1 MVVAAGGSRGTD
13 AGGPYSPLVEPGQEL
28 SREQAQ
34 RYARHALLPGIGTEG
49 QRRLLNARVLV
60 VGAGGLGSPALLYL
74 AAAGVGT
81 IGVVD
86 DDVVDVSNLQ
96 RQVVHGVADVG
107 RPKVASAAA
116 SVAAIDPD
124 LTLIAH
130 DERLTVDNALEILR
144 GYDLVLDGTDNFATR
159 YLVADACEIL
169 GLPCVWGAILRFD
182 GQVSVF
188 WPGRGPLY
196 RDVFATP
203 PDPALVP
210 SCAEAGVF
218 GVLCGAIGSAMGTE
232 AIKLICGV
240 GRPLVGRFMVYDAL
254 AATWDELPIR
264 PDPSREP
271 VTRLEPVEF
280 ACAVPAPA
288 RPAGSELD
296 VAAFDELLGRRAAGQ
311 VDLELIDVRE
321 PVEHAAGSI
330 PGARLVPKDEILS
343 GRVELP
349 RDRPLLLHCAGGVRS
364 GVVLDHLLACGYRDV
379 RHLVGGYD
387 AWARTRGGR

>member
-1 MVVAAGGSRGTD
+1 MSVGSGDSGGAGAADTY
-13 AGGPYSPLVEPGQEL
+13 PPLVDPGPEL
-28 SREQAQ
+28 SPAQAR

-49 QRRLLNARVLV
+49 QRRLMNARVLV

-86 DDVVDVSNLQ
+86 DDVVDESNLQ

-107 RPKVASAAA
+107 RPKVDSAAA
-116 SVAAIDPD
+116 SVAAIDRD
-124 LTLIAH
+124 LRVITHAQ
-130 DERLTVDNALEILR
+130 RLTVDNALEILA

-218 GVLCGAIGSAMGTE
+218 GVLCGAIGSAMGAE

-240 GRPLVGRFMVYDAL
+240 GRPLVGRFVVYDAL

-264 PDPSREP
+264 RDPAREP

-280 ACAVPAPA
+280 ACAVPAPV
-288 RPAGSELD
+288 RPVGSELD
-296 VAAFDELLGRRAAGQ
+296 VAAFDDLLARRDAGEI
-311 VDLELIDVRE
+311 DLDVIDVRE
-321 PVEHAAGSI
+321 PVEHAGGAI
-330 PGARLVPKDEILS
+330 PGARLVPQGKILS
-343 GRVELP
+343 GRVALP
-349 RDRPLLLHCAGGVRS
+349 RERLLLLHCAGGVRS
-364 GVVLDHLLACGYRDV
+364 GAVLDYLLAAGYRDV
-379 RHLVGGYD
+379 RHLTGGYD
-387 AWARTRGGR
+387 AWARAHGRR